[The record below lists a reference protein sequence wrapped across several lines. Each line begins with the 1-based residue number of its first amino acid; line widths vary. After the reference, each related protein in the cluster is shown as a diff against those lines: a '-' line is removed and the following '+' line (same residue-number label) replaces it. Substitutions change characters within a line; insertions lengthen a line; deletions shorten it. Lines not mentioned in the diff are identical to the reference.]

1 MPVTRLA
8 IFPLV
13 KTTVRARSPG
23 LCTLNAP
30 TRAAGLDTVYRTR
43 LPPPADEPFPS
54 RTHTANEQI
63 VQDESTTTR

>member
-1 MPVTRLA
+1 MPITRLA

-13 KTTVRARSPG
+13 KTTVRARSRG

-30 TRAAGLDTVYRTR
+30 TRAPGLGTVYRTR
-43 LPPPADEPFPS
+43 LPPTTDEPFAS

-63 VQDESTTTR
+63 VQDESTATR